1 MKFIPKGPR
10 IERCG
15 NQMKVDLKESKGSSK
30 SPSSWIFTKEFE
42 QGIGK
47 SKGWNALMVFK
58 ETRARGVNVLVACT
72 YSLACPMA
80 KLCLNRCVGGETKF
94 KLERRLKKEC

>member
-1 MKFIPKGPR
+1 LKFIPEGPW

-15 NQMKVDLKESKGSSK
+15 IWMKVDLKESKGSSK
-30 SPSSWIFTKEFE
+30 SKSSWISIKEFE

-58 ETRARGVNVLVACT
+58 ETKARGANALVAC
-72 YSLACPMA
+72 LMA
-80 KLCLNRCVGGETKF
+80 RLCWSQCVGGRTKL
-94 KLERRLKKEC
+94 KLERHLKREC

>member
-1 MKFIPKGPR
+1 MKFILAGPW

-30 SPSSWIFTKEFE
+30 SKLSWISIKEFE

-47 SKGWNALMVFK
+47 SKSWNALMVYK
-58 ETRARGVNVLVACT
+58 ETKAREANALITCA
-72 YSLACPMA
+72 YLLACLMA
-80 KLCLNRCVGGETKF
+80 RLCLS
-94 KLERRLKKEC
+94 